1 MENRNELGNAMAI
14 MSFFMMTARETR
26 AEIAR
31 LSNDEKADLG
41 NLCRDALKAEEIG
54 VVVAEITKGS

>member
-1 MENRNELGNAMAI
+1 MENRNELSNAMAI
-14 MSFFMMTARETR
+14 MNFFMMTAGETR

-41 NLCRDALKAEEIG
+41 NLCREALKAEEIG
-54 VVVAEITKGS
+54 EVVAEVTV